1 MTIKIA
7 LYNIINSKGYN
18 RDFTIIQRVHCD
30 CKGYCTLHKK
40 HRENAEIYFYSLPS
54 FYGKYQMDFCFQGDI
69 GCKKFH
75 MYIN

>member
-40 HRENAEIYFYSLPS
+40 HRENAAVYPLSVLLFPIMLHD
-54 FYGKYQMDFCFQGDI
+54 K
-69 GCKKFH
+69 
-75 MYIN
+75 